1 MMMLYY
7 RSRQEE
13 ELQARRMADKAGV
26 NLRECNPDMQQLPN
40 NNQQPSSHGLG

>member
-1 MMMLYY
+1 MLILYY

-26 NLRECNPDMQQLPN
+26 NLHECR
-40 NNQQPSSHGLG
+40 HAAAA